1 MYAPRPNDDPNE
13 RIDPDHYERSP
24 STGYDELTRV
34 LDATPGADH
43 TPECDA
49 AGCSRDAEPV
59 TIVDAASGDAR
70 QAVRCT
76 DHAKPFL
83 EVTS

>member
-1 MYAPRPNDDPNE
+1 MYAPDHADTAD
-13 RIDPDHYERSP
+13 RIDPDHYEPSP
-24 STGYDELTRV
+24 STGYAEVTRV
-34 LDATPGADH
+34 LDALAGADH

-49 AGCSRDAEPV
+49 VGCSRDAEPV